1 MIKSRV
7 PSIPIQA
14 IRAILGILVA
24 VVLVHS
30 DLAHARVIHKE
41 RSLYRNIIVD
51 KTKNMLC
58 LTFSVKRKEHNQS
71 CMDLRDPDRLV
82 FAYVRMVF
90 AALLV
95 NPAPQKILIIGLG
108 GGSIPTSLNKLYPKA
123 SIDISEIDAAIF
135 RVARDF
141 FGFSPNEQMKVS
153 ISDARVFVKRAL
165 LRKQQYDLVI
175 LDAFTGDYIP
185 EHLMTREFLSEIN
198 QLLSSTG
205 VLAANTF
212 STSRLYHHESVT
224 YQQVFGEFFNFR
236 MAGTSNRVIVTG
248 KANGD
253 KYRLPLRSTLME
265 RAELLTEP
273 LKKLGIEIRDYPLYM
288 SREIDWD
295 PNVKPL
301 TDQYSPANL
310 LRD

>member
-1 MIKSRV
+1 MTKSL
-7 PSIPIQA
+7 A
-14 IRAILGILVA
+14 LALRAILAMLVS

-30 DLAHARVIHKE
+30 ELASARVIHEE

-51 KTKNMLC
+51 KTNNLLC
-58 LTFSVKRKEHNQS
+58 LAFTVKRKEHNQS
-71 CMDLRDPDRLV
+71 CIDLQNPDRLV

-95 NPAPQKILIIGLG
+95 NPAPQNILVIGLG

-135 RVARDF
+135 RVARKF
-141 FGFSPNEQMKVS
+141 FNFSPNEQMKVS

-185 EHLMTREFLSEIN
+185 EHLMTREFLTEIN
-198 QLLSSTG
+198 QLLSPAG

-212 STSRLYHHESVT
+212 STSKLYHHESVT

-236 MAGTSNRVIVTG
+236 MAGTSNRVIVAG
-248 KANGD
+248 KADGN
-253 KYRLPLRSTLME
+253 KYKLPRRSTLME
-265 RAELLTEP
+265 TAELLTGP
-273 LKKLGIEIRDYPLYM
+273 LQKLGIEIRDYPRYM

-295 PNVKPL
+295 PGVKPL